1 MAKQQN
7 WTVSTDSK
15 ENLRWGNYMKLKQTI
30 GIALISIIL
39 LSVTAISAL
48 ANDDTNN
55 DTNSDT
61 AMYDTA
67 TYDTTTLKSIP
78 EVAAPNLIAA
88 FTATHDPNRPL
99 TIRFT
104 DTSIGE
110 PVPYRWGTKYGLM
123 TYFWGFGDKS
133 TSILRNP
140 VHPFKEPGRYKVYLR
155 IQNTE
160 GQVSKAVMYIDVQR

>member
-1 MAKQQN
+1 
-7 WTVSTDSK
+7 
-15 ENLRWGNYMKLKQTI
+15 MKLKQTI

-48 ANDDTNN
+48 ANDDTNK
-55 DTNSDT
+55 DT
-61 AMYDTA
+61 AMYDT
-67 TYDTTTLKSIP
+67 TYDTTTIKSIP

-155 IQNTE
+155 IKNAE